1 MSFAFKSILS
11 ILILVETPISALLS
25 DVKNAPELESING
38 TNYFRVYSKISDDKP
53 WFDGRSD
60 VRHIHCVRPATC
72 EKLTLDDCLGSKI
85 PYTHTSLNLTHRI
98 TQNEIKNDLIRFEA
112 LKYVPRCWAVV
123 QVILFLFLILY
134 KLYRNM
140 NSINHIHLLPLIYFL
155 YEYSIESTTR
165 LMLEKLLK
173 SHYSL
178 LFALFMYPNAKK

>member
-1 MSFAFKSILS
+1 M
-11 ILILVETPISALLS
+11 
-25 DVKNAPELESING
+25 KNAPELESING
-38 TNYFRVYSKISDDKP
+38 TNYFRVYSEYQFRHIWHNNFEILLTLFVGKISDDKP

-85 PYTHTSLNLTHRI
+85 PYTHTGLNLTHRI

-123 QVILFLFLILY
+123 QVILFLFLILN